1 MKQIRYGVFETNSS
15 STHSL
20 TICPDEEYKKF
31 QSGELMYDTWD
42 NGLVNKNALENQ
54 GEELDGENY
63 STYDE
68 YFDDDS
74 LETFDETYITKGGE
88 VIHVFGKYG
97 YDR

>member
-20 TICPDEEYKKF
+20 TICSDEEYKKF
-31 QSGELMYDTWD
+31 QSGELVYDIWEE
-42 NGLVNKNALENQ
+42 GLVNQNALEDQ

-63 STYDE
+63 STYDK

-74 LETFDETYITKGGE
+74 LETFNETHITKGGE

-97 YDR
+97 YEG